1 MPVNKVN
8 YGNQTIID
16 LTDSTLSDAS
26 QLVSGI
32 TAYDRSGTKIT
43 GTYQGSEWTSGIYMD
58 EDGYIRVSPLA
69 GAGGVYYDG
78 GYIYFGE
85 EQYSELPN
93 GDDVGYGLNEPH
105 LISLNG
111 HWKYD
116 NNDTVDVTEGNHII
130 YVSNLNYGSGG
141 NRIITRSDGRPWFGF
156 NPGKAEI
163 IIKPDIG
170 SLAANGR
177 IALYADVNDVDP
189 YWNFGPGYNTATT
202 YSSTKTISE
211 PILIYGIG
219 IRRYWAGT
227 TDIYIEIYCEGE
239 RIV

>member
-43 GTYQGSEWTSGIYMD
+43 GTYEGSEWTSGIYMD
-58 EDGYIRVSPLA
+58 EDGYIHVSPLA

-78 GYIYFGE
+78 GYVYFGE

-93 GDDVGYGLNEPH
+93 GDDVGYGLNEPPH

-111 HWKYD
+111 HWEYD
-116 NNDTVDVTEGNHII
+116 YNDTVDVTEDNHII
-130 YVSNLNYGSGG
+130 YVCNQNYGSGG
-141 NRIITRSDGRPWFGF
+141 YRIITRSDGKPWFILS
-156 NPGKAEI
+156 PGKAEI
-163 IIKPDIG
+163 IIKPDTG

-177 IALYADVNDVDP
+177 IGLYANANDVDP
-189 YWNFGPGYNTATT
+189 YWNFGPGYNSTSTG
-202 YSSTKTISE
+202 STKVISD